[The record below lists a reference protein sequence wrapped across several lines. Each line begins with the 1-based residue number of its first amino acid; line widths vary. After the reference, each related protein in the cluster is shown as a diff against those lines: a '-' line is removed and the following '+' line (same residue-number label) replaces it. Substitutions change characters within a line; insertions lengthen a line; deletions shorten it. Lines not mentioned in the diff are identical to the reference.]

1 MSTAASIATRTEK
14 DSLGTKEIPANVY
27 YGIQTLRAMEN
38 YPISGMRGHPT
49 LIRAIGM
56 VKQAAAEANQE
67 LGLVDKKRAN
77 AIVQAAKDV
86 QAGSLNDSF
95 MVDVFQAGA
104 GVSFHMNSNEV
115 IANRAAEI
123 LGGALGD
130 YSVVHPND
138 HVNYGQSTNDVF
150 PTSMRLA
157 TLLELEKL
165 YPALN
170 GLTKSLDQKAKE
182 FHNILK
188 SGRTHM
194 QDAVPM
200 RLGQEFAAYAGAI
213 RRATEAIKQS
223 SEYLRELG
231 LGGSAVGTGINT
243 HPDYRKKAIAHLAK
257 ISGQKVTPVDDMR
270 YAMQSNLAMAGV
282 SSALRNLSLEIIRIS
297 NDLRLISSGP
307 NTGFAEVNLPGLQ
320 PGSSI
325 MPGKINP
332 VMPELAAMVAFQVV
346 GNDVAVAMA
355 VQAGQLE
362 LNVMMPT
369 MSYSVLQSITILTNM
384 LKQFTD
390 KCIAGLT
397 ANKARC
403 DFYTQATVSL
413 ATALNP
419 YIGYAKAAEIVKESV
434 ATGRSIIDIA
444 RDKKLLSE
452 KEISDILDP
461 ARMTEPQRPLGAAS
475 KRESIKAKK

>member
-1 MSTAASIATRTEK
+1 MSTAASVATRTEK

-27 YGIQTLRAMEN
+27 YGIQTLRAVEN
-38 YPISGMRGHPT
+38 YPISGMRAHPT

-56 VKQAAAEANQE
+56 VKQAAAEANKE

-77 AIVQAAKDV
+77 AIIQAAKDV
-86 QAGSLNDSF
+86 QAGKLNDSF

-157 TLLELEKL
+157 TLLELETL

-170 GLTKSLDQKAKE
+170 SLTKSLDQKAKE
-182 FHNILK
+182 FHKILK

-213 RRATEAIKQS
+213 RRASDAIKQS

-243 HPDYRKKAIAHLAK
+243 HPDYRKKAISHLAR
-257 ISGQKVTPVDDMR
+257 ISGQSLKPVDDMR

-390 KCIAGLT
+390 KCVAGLT
-397 ANKARC
+397 ANAARC
-403 DFYTQATVSL
+403 NFYTQATVSL

-434 ATGRSIIDIA
+434 ATGRSIIEIA

-452 KEISDILDP
+452 KEIADILDP
-461 ARMTEPQRPLGAAS
+461 ARMTEPQRPLQAAA
-475 KRESIKAKK
+475 KREKIKAK

>member
-1 MSTAASIATRTEK
+1 MPTMSPATRTEK
-14 DSLGTKEIPANVY
+14 DSLGTREIPTSAY
-27 YGIQTLRAMEN
+27 YGIQTLRAVEN
-38 YPISGMRGHPT
+38 YPISGMRAHPT
-49 LIRAIGM
+49 LIRAFGM
-56 VKQAAAEANQE
+56 VKQAAAEANKE
-67 LGLVDKKRAN
+67 LGLVDEKRVN
-77 AIVQAAKDV
+77 AIIQAAKDV
-86 QAGSLNDSF
+86 QSGKFNDSF
-95 MVDVFQAGA
+95 VVDVFQAGA

-115 IANRAAEI
+115 IANRAVEI

-130 YSVVHPND
+130 ASVVHPND

-150 PTSMRLA
+150 PTGMRLA
-157 TLLELEKL
+157 TLLELDKL
-165 YPALN
+165 YPALD
-170 GLTKSLDQKAKE
+170 GLSAALESKAKE
-182 FHNILK
+182 FHGILK

-213 RRATEAIKQS
+213 RRATEAVKYS
-223 SEYLRELG
+223 SQYLRELG

-243 HPDYRKKAIAHLAK
+243 HPDYREKAIAHLAR
-257 ISGQKVTPVDDMR
+257 ISGQDVKPVDDMR
-270 YAMQSNLAMAGV
+270 YAMQSNLAMAAV
-282 SSALRNLSLEIIRIS
+282 SSALRNLSLEVIRIS
-297 NDLRLISSGP
+297 NDLRLLSSGP

-332 VMPELAAMVAFQVV
+332 VMPELAAMVAFQVI

-384 LKQFTD
+384 LRQFTD
-390 KCIAGLT
+390 KCVAGLT
-397 ANKARC
+397 ANEARC
-403 DFYTQATVSL
+403 AFYTQATVSL

-434 ATGRSIIDIA
+434 ATGRGIIEIA

-452 KEISDILDP
+452 QEISDILDP
-461 ARMTEPQRPLGAAS
+461 VRMTEPQRPLDAAA
-475 KRESIKAKK
+475 KREGIAGKL

>member
-1 MSTAASIATRTEK
+1 MPTVAAGATRLEK

-27 YGIQTLRAMEN
+27 YGIQTLRAVEN
-38 YPISGMRGHPT
+38 YPISGMRAHPT
-49 LIRAIGM
+49 LIRAFGM
-56 VKQAAAEANQE
+56 VKQAAAEANKE
-67 LGLVDKKRAN
+67 LGLLDEKRAN
-77 AIVQAAKDV
+77 AIIQASKDV
-86 QAGSLNDSF
+86 QTGKFDDSF
-95 MVDVFQAGA
+95 VVDVFQAGA

-115 IANRAAEI
+115 IANRAVEI
-123 LGGALGD
+123 LGGSLGD
-130 YSVVHPND
+130 ASVVHPND

-150 PTSMRLA
+150 PTGMRLA
-157 TLLELEKL
+157 TLLELDKL

-170 GLTKSLDQKAKE
+170 GLSEALEAKAKE
-182 FHNILK
+182 FHGILK

-213 RRATEAIKQS
+213 RRATEGVKHS
-223 SEYLRELG
+223 SGYLRELG

-243 HPDYRKKAIAHLAK
+243 HPDYREKAILHLAR
-257 ISGQKVTPVDDMR
+257 ISGQNVKPVDDLR
-270 YAMQSNLAMAGV
+270 YAMQSNLAMAAV

-307 NTGFAEVNLPGLQ
+307 NTGLAEVNLPGLQ

-332 VMPELAAMVAFQVV
+332 VMPELAAMVAFQVI

-384 LKQFTD
+384 LRQFTD
-390 KCIAGLT
+390 KCVAGLT
-397 ANKARC
+397 ANATRC
-403 DFYTQATVSL
+403 AFYTQATVSL

-434 ATGRSIIDIA
+434 ATGRGIIEIA
-444 RDKKLLSE
+444 REKKLLSE
-452 KEISDILDP
+452 QEISEILDP
-461 ARMTEPQRPLGAAS
+461 ERMTEPQRPLDAAA
-475 KRESIKAKK
+475 KREEIKGKK